1 MRSLKL
7 KSQPPRRS
15 LDGVIKIKKKHFKSI
30 GTAKLPFKSRG
41 TFVSIIPPFAVPE
54 LWQQN
59 MTSLP
64 MNRKPCKI
72 HRSAEFKNFRN
83 YEILRLLRWWD

>member
-7 KSQPPRRS
+7 ESQPPRRS
-15 LDGVIKIKKKHFKSI
+15 LDGLIKKKNHFKSI

-64 MNRKPCKI
+64 MNCKPCKI
-72 HRSAEFKNFRN
+72 SRSTEFKNFRN
-83 YEILRLLRWWD
+83 YEILRVL